1 MQRVL
6 LQLLGTGQGYTLV
19 EPQHALGTGG
29 PWNPGRGR
37 ENGWLV
43 GVIPET
49 RKVRAKNHRKQL
61 PGEGALTFRL
71 LPV

>member
-1 MQRVL
+1 MKRIL
-6 LQLLGTGQGYTLV
+6 LQFLGTDQGYTLV
-19 EPQHALGTGG
+19 EPQNALGTGD
-29 PWNPGRGR
+29 PWNPGRER
-37 ENGWLV
+37 ENRWLV

-49 RKVRAKNHRKQL
+49 RKVSGKNHRKQL